1 MRGDD
6 DAGIDPHKSIKDA
19 NIFVDTPSGPGE
31 GLLTVIRAIP
41 EAKAIIVTA
50 PHKISGDRAKNM
62 INFFRKELRL
72 IKENQ

>member
-6 DAGIDPHKSIKDA
+6 DAGIDPPKSIKDA

-31 GLLTVIRAIP
+31 GLFTLIRAIP
-41 EAKAIIVTA
+41 QAKTIIVTA
-50 PHKISGDRAKNM
+50 PNKIGGDRAKIM
-62 INFFRKELRL
+62 INFFRKELRS

>member
-6 DAGIDPHKSIKDA
+6 DAGIDPNKPIKDA

-41 EAKAIIVTA
+41 EAKTIIVTA
-50 PHKISGDRAKNM
+50 PKNYD
-62 INFFRKELRL
+62 L
-72 IKENQ
+72 